1 MSLLQLEA
9 VGVRY
14 WRGDRPL
21 DALRDVSL
29 ELGAGEL
36 AAVCGASR
44 SGKTTL
50 LEIACGLRSPDH
62 GRALFQGRDLAH
74 LNRRRLADVL
84 REQIAFIPMRLG
96 PQASALTV
104 RRWIGADLMDR
115 ASRRQ
120 GERIAAQ
127 ALQLVGVPEL
137 LDARWA
143 SLSDTERALVAVAHG
158 IARRPRVLLIDD
170 ATIGLDTLERSD
182 LMLLL
187 RDLADRFGLGVL
199 LTAAVEK
206 EVRGM
211 DAYWSLAA
219 GELVGSRQAEV
230 PSNVVPLS
238 RDDRRRA

>member
-1 MSLLQLEA
+1 MSLLQLDG

-14 WRGDRPL
+14 WRGDRPV
-21 DALRDVSL
+21 DPLRDASL
-29 ELGAGEL
+29 ELAVGEL

-50 LEIACGLRSPDH
+50 LEVACGLRSPDR
-62 GRALFQGRDLAH
+62 GRALVQGRDLAH
-74 LNRRRLADVL
+74 LDRRRLADVL
-84 REQIAFIPMRLG
+84 REQIAFVPMRLG
-96 PQASALTV
+96 PPGTSVTV
-104 RRWIGADLMDR
+104 RRWIAADLMDR

-137 LDARWA
+137 LDATWA
-143 SLSDTERALVAVAHG
+143 SLSDTERALTAIAHG
-158 IARRPRVLLIDD
+158 IARRPRILLIDD
-170 ATIGLDTLERSD
+170 ATIGLDVLERTD
-182 LMLLL
+182 LVRLL
-187 RDLADRFGLGVL
+187 RDLAERFDLGVL

-206 EVRGM
+206 EVRGL
-211 DAYWSLAA
+211 DAYWSLGA
-219 GELVGSRQAEV
+219 GELIGSRSADV